1 MSKIA
6 LSITVF
12 VANVATG
19 ALLAIGC
26 EWPPPPVTPKPE
38 PTVTPAESWCDAAC
52 ARWQAAGCK
61 EGADVC
67 DAFGADGE
75 CSRSV
80 SCLAACEREPHA
92 YPTGRCV
99 ASPAVS
105 TQPFQTCE
113 QIRTVCG
120 TP

>member
-1 MSKIA
+1 MSKLG

-12 VANVATG
+12 ATPFVAGMLIAV
-19 ALLAIGC
+19 GC

-38 PTVTPAESWCDAAC
+38 PTVAPPPESWCDAAC

-61 EGADVC
+61 EGLDVC
-67 DAFGADGE
+67 EDFGADGE

-80 SCLAACEREPHA
+80 SCLVACEREPHA

-99 ASPAVS
+99 ADPPKGAG
-105 TQPFQTCE
+105 PMQTCE
-113 QIRTVCG
+113 QIGAAC
-120 TP
+120 P